1 MSNGSWHDRLLSG
14 FKRTSDRLTGNLVG
28 LSAARLDEETLDEI
42 EEALIASDLG
52 PEMAGRVRKRLAE
65 G

>member
-28 LSAARLDEETLDEI
+28 LSAARLDEETLDAGVEGI
-42 EEALIASDLG
+42 GVGQG
-52 PEMAGRVRKRLAE
+52 P
-65 G
+65 